1 MNDLFLCLTYR
12 SCYRRALMLRTTE
25 SVAVDEFGIFLDRF
39 VHCLIISKFDVF
51 VPSELLLKIC
61 GPSFTLR

>member
-1 MNDLFLCLTYR
+1 
-12 SCYRRALMLRTTE
+12 MLRTTE